1 MPHHTKGSR
10 SHRRS
15 HRRSHSHRGKRS
27 HKQPTLKRN
36 AYRIVRHQL
45 SRRPARSAKN
55 IHYAI
60 RPLLP
65 ARPYL
70 PSPPRVERMNLE
82 PTRQS
87 LGRRAKTAVQER
99 AIAEAAA
106 KEQERIQKEQEKE
119 AAAALRHSK
128 QEKKAAHAA
137 AVSNLDAMFSKMSVG
152 YAPSHMPL

>member
-1 MPHHTKGSR
+1 MPHHTKSSR
-10 SHRRS
+10 SRRRS
-15 HRRSHSHRGKRS
+15 HRRSHHHRS

-65 ARPYL
+65 VRPSP
-70 PSPPRVERMNLE
+70 PSPPRVQRMNLE

-106 KEQERIQKEQEKE
+106 KEQERLQKEQEKE

-128 QEKKAAHAA
+128 KEKKAAHAA
-137 AVSNLDAMFSKMSVG
+137 AVSNLDDMFSKMSFG
-152 YAPSHMPL
+152 PGQGQSHMML